1 MEGEGKMAFES
12 MVYQIMIASPNDV
25 ENERNTIR
33 ETIYEWNTIHTHKN
47 KIVLL
52 PVGWETHSSPEM
64 GNGPQEILNEQILK
78 MSDLLIGVFWT
89 RLGTPTEKAESGT
102 VEEIREHIKAGK
114 PAMLYFSSQP
124 VQPDSIDPDQYAKL
138 KEFKDECKKNGLYE
152 SYDSVADFQEKFRRQ
167 LTMKVFNHKYFDI
180 QRTNEEKIGENPL
193 SQVNLTEEANT
204 LLVEAAKSRD
214 GSILKV
220 TVMEGLIIQVGNKHF
235 GEMNNPRSEAIWKD
249 ALDLL
254 LRYGLIGEVG
264 RKGQVFKVTRSGY
277 EYVDIGGPLT

>member
-33 ETIYEWNTIHTHKN
+33 ETIYEWNTIHTYKN

-138 KEFKDECKKNGLYE
+138 KEFKDECKKRGLYE

-167 LTMKVFNHKYFDI
+167 LTMKIFSHKYFDI
-180 QRTNEEKIGENPL
+180 QKTNEEKIDENPL
-193 SQVNLTEEANT
+193 SQINLTEEANT

-214 GSILKV
+214 GSILKA
-220 TVMEGLIIQVGNKHF
+220 TTMEGLIIQIGNKQF
-235 GEMNNPRSEAIWKD
+235 GEMNNPRSEAIWED

-254 LRYGLIGEVG
+254 VRYGLIGGIG

-277 EYVDIGGPLT
+277 EYVDIGDTLT

>member
-1 MEGEGKMAFES
+1 MAFES

-33 ETIYEWNTIHTHKN
+33 ETIYEWNTIHTYKN

-138 KEFKDECKKNGLYE
+138 KEFKDECKKRGLYE

-167 LTMKVFNHKYFDI
+167 LTMKIFSHKYFDI
-180 QRTNEEKIGENPL
+180 QKTNEEKIDENPL
-193 SQVNLTEEANT
+193 SQINLTEEANT

-214 GSILKV
+214 GSILKA
-220 TVMEGLIIQVGNKHF
+220 TTMEGLIIQIGNKQF
-235 GEMNNPRSEAIWKD
+235 GEMNNPRSEAIWED

-254 LRYGLIGEVG
+254 VRYGLIGGIG

-277 EYVDIGGPLT
+277 EYVDIGDTLT

>member
-33 ETIYEWNTIHTHKN
+33 ETIYEWNAIHTYKN

-180 QRTNEEKIGENPL
+180 QNTNEEKIDENPL
-193 SQVNLTEEANT
+193 SQINLTEEANT

-214 GSILKV
+214 GSILKA
-220 TVMEGLIIQVGNKHF
+220 TTMEGLVIQIGNKQF
-235 GEMNNPRSEAIWKD
+235 GEMNNPRSEAVWED

-254 LRYGLIGEVG
+254 VRYGLIGGVG
-264 RKGQVFKVTRSGY
+264 RKGHVFKVTRSGY
-277 EYVDIGGPLT
+277 EYVDIVDTLT

>member
-1 MEGEGKMAFES
+1 MAFES
-12 MVYQIMIASPNDV
+12 MIYQIMIASPSDV
-25 ENERNTIR
+25 ENERKTIR
-33 ETIYEWNTIHTHKN
+33 ETIYEWNTIHSYKN
-47 KIVLL
+47 KTVLL

-152 SYDSVADFQEKFRRQ
+152 SYDSVSDFQEKFRRQ
-167 LTMKVFNHKYFDI
+167 LTMKVFNHKYFNI
-180 QRTNEEKIGENPL
+180 NKSNGEKIDENPII
-193 SQVNLTEEANT
+193 QIDLTEEANT
-204 LLVEAAKSRD
+204 LLVEAAKSKD
-214 GSILKV
+214 GSILKA
-220 TVMEGLIIQVGNKHF
+220 TTMEGLIIQIDNKQF

-249 ALDLL
+249 ALNLL
-254 LRYGLIGEVG
+254 LRYDLIEGVG

-277 EYVDIGGPLT
+277 EYVDIRNTLI